1 MTLYATWLK
10 LSLPILVG
18 GLPLHALSKTVS
30 PDSLLPVSIRHIQ
43 RESVFPDLVD
53 IETEYTQTNDDRK
66 ALVRLLKI
74 AKLKRAIRDETVR
87 TRLLADLADVS
98 ARLKLYPLAMKCY
111 AKAAYLNWNGETT
124 LIDSNLYQRFVAL
137 DSAQPDAYGSHEV
150 KSYPVDGPE
159 IWSPFEDGKTASSYA
174 LLLHVKQPQP
184 GKRKSYTGINNVG
197 HTFIT
202 LIKYNTDNTYV
213 SRSFG
218 FYPNKRGFLSA
229 TPLHPGAPSVFKN
242 DSLHEWDEAVG
253 RFISYRKFQRIVRI
267 IKRYN
272 LREYDLNQNNC
283 TNFGLNV
290 AMIAGISIRE
300 TRGRWPLGNGSNPA
314 NAGQSILEGKIDNT
328 GDDSPEP
335 LFIGRSSVL
344 AGSYP

>member
-1 MTLYATWLK
+1 MTLYATCLK
-10 LSLPILVG
+10 LSLPIFLLG

-30 PDSLLPVSIRHIQ
+30 PDSLLPVTTRSVQI
-43 RESVFPDLVD
+43 ESTLPYLLVLRQLEAT
-53 IETEYTQTNDDRK
+53 IP
-66 ALVRLLKI
+66 A
-74 AKLKRAIRDETVR
+74 
-87 TRLLADLADVS
+87 
-98 ARLKLYPLAMKCY
+98 
-111 AKAAYLNWNGETT
+111 G
-124 LIDSNLYQRFVAL
+124 
-137 DSAQPDAYGSHEV
+137 HEV
-150 KSYPVDGPE
+150 KSDTIDGRA
-159 IWSPFEDGKTASSYA
+159 IWGPFEDGKTASSYA
-174 LLLHVKQPQP
+174 FLLYVKQPLP
-184 GKRKSYTGINNVG
+184 GKRKSFTGINNVG

-218 FYPNKRGFLSA
+218 FYPKKRGFLSA
-229 TPLHPGAPSVFKN
+229 TPFHPGAPSVFKN

-253 RFISYRKFQRIVRI
+253 RFISYRKFQRIIRI

-300 TRGRWPLGNGSNPA
+300 TRGHWPLGKGSNPA

-328 GDDSPEP
+328 DDDAPEP

-344 AGSYP
+344 AGYYP

>member
-1 MTLYATWLK
+1 MM
-10 LSLPILVG
+10 
-18 GLPLHALSKTVS
+18 GLNRSV
-30 PDSLLPVSIRHIQ
+30 PDSLLPVTTKSIQ
-43 RESVFPDLVD
+43 LESTFPYLS
-53 IETEYTQTNDDRK
+53 
-66 ALVRLLKI
+66 LLP
-74 AKLKRAIRDETVR
+74 
-87 TRLLADLADVS
+87 LLQGS
-98 ARLKLYPLAMKCY
+98 AP
-111 AKAAYLNWNGETT
+111 
-124 LIDSNLYQRFVAL
+124 
-137 DSAQPDAYGSHEV
+137 GSHEV
-150 KSYPVDGPE
+150 KSAPVDGRE
-159 IWSPFEDGKTASSYA
+159 IWAPFEDGKTASSYA
-174 LLLHVKQPQP
+174 LLLYVKQPVA

-218 FYPNKRGFLSA
+218 FYPKKRGFFSA
-229 TPLHPGAPSVFKN
+229 TPFHPRAPSVFKN
-242 DSLHEWDEAVG
+242 DSLHEWDEAIG
-253 RFISYRKFQRIVRI
+253 KFISYRKFQRIIRI

-300 TRGRWPLGNGSNPA
+300 TRGRWPLGKGSNPA

-328 GDDSPEP
+328 DGDSPEP

-344 AGSYP
+344 AGYYP